1 MSHRLTFTE
10 ALLTVTERTEFTSLP
25 MDGLS
30 KLRTHTVQDYL
41 ALRKEILIVVR
52 MNLEDVTLSNIIHC
66 HQVPARGRP
75 WTLLIPT
82 G

>member
-1 MSHRLTFTE
+1 MSHRLAFTK
-10 ALLTVTERTEFTSLP
+10 ALLTVTEIIEFTSLP
-25 MDGLS
+25 TDGLS
-30 KLRTHTVQDYL
+30 KLCTHTGQDYL

-66 HQVPARGRP
+66 HQNPAG
-75 WTLLIPT
+75 